1 MTTTIWIGSI
11 RRQRSALDRSDLRLL
26 AWGSSGVAL
35 GLRDW
40 SVVVFRFALENFFF
54 FFFFY
59 KALSDFWF
67 RSDFWFSDLLCIG
80 VFLFLFFGEFVGTSV
95 ICWLLGL
102 PWALLEACRGL
113 GSVTNFFFFFQISK
127 FFLGPFLFFFFFLLE
142 SKANK
147 FLFIYLRVFLILW
160 LRVFLNTEQI

>member
-80 VFLFLFFGEFVGTSV
+80 VF
-95 ICWLLGL
+95 
-102 PWALLEACRGL
+102 
-113 GSVTNFFFFFQISK
+113 FFFFFWRIRGYLCNLLIVGLAVGFVGGLSWAWLCYK
-127 FFLGPFLFFFFFLLE
+127 FFFFFSDFKIFFGAFFVFFFFFFLKL
-142 SKANK
+142 KQIN
-147 FLFIYLRVFLILW
+147 FYLFIW
-160 LRVFLNTEQI
+160 GCS